1 MGNWGLSREEPR
13 GDAMMG
19 FLVRADGFASV
30 RNGDATG
37 TEALAGAG
45 LSSKGFPCLRNAGRM
60 RRGS

>member
-30 RNGDATG
+30 RNTGCDRDGGASGDG
-37 TEALAGAG
+37 IVE
-45 LSSKGFPCLRNAGRM
+45 
-60 RRGS
+60 